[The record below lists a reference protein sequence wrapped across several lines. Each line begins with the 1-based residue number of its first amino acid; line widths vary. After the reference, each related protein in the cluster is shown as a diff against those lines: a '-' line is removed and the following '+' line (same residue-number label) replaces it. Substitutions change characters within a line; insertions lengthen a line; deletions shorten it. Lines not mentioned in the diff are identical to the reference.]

1 MRVSR
6 RSLTRV
12 TAPELMP
19 ITLDEAKAHARVPDD
34 FTAEDAKLIGIMRS
48 ATEFFDGATGYLARA
63 IIRQTWDLT
72 LDRFPGYSD
81 EAIEIPLP
89 PLISV
94 SSVSYVDT
102 AGATQ
107 TWSASEYQVDMASE
121 PGRLLPAYNYRW
133 PATRDQLAAVTIRF
147 VAGYGSNPGDVPE
160 SIRLAIAQLTAHWY
174 AEAEA
179 LAPGQVNRV
188 PYNVENA
195 VANYRVFTFR

>member
-12 TAPELMP
+12 TAPAQMP

-34 FTAEDAKLIGIMRS
+34 FTAEDPLLVGYVRA
-48 ATEFFDGATGYLARA
+48 ATEHFDGADGYLARA
-63 IIRQTWDLT
+63 ILRQTWDLT

-102 AGATQ
+102 AGDTQ
-107 TWSASEYQVDMASE
+107 TWSAAEYQVDTASE
-121 PGRLLPAYNYRW
+121 PGRLVPAYGYKW
-133 PATRDQLAAVTIRF
+133 PSTRDQLGSVTIRF
-147 VAGYGSNPGDVPE
+147 VAGYGSDPADAPE
-160 SIRLAIAQLTAHWY
+160 RIRLAVAQLAAHWY
-174 AEAEA
+174 NEREA

-188 PYNVENA
+188 PYNIENA
-195 VANYRVFTFR
+195 VANYRIWYFR